1 MTQAFDALV
10 RAGKIRAIGLSNF
23 TAVAVREWMRVA
35 AGNGRIAPEVLQPH
49 YSLAHRQPF
58 EHDLAPVAR
67 AEAHLTRRG
76 VSGASHHDDG
86 GRIKWVASVNRSPP
100 GARDGPARRLSVGGW

>member
-23 TAVAVREWMRVA
+23 TADAVREWMRVA

-58 EHDLAPVAR
+58 EHDLAPVVG
-67 AEAHLTRRG
+67 EAHLTR
-76 VSGASHHDDG
+76 G
-86 GRIKWVASVNRSPP
+86 GE
-100 GARDGPARRLSVGGW
+100 RRFAPR